1 MIIIFYYDLKSMNKI
16 KSSFNL
22 PDEIIYLI
30 ESFIVFKHEFN
41 EVIDEIDL
49 GKHVIRY
56 NSINSF
62 DDRYD
67 VYIPI
72 IDNYIEIKLSG
83 VYNERPN
90 LILSNSKP
98 RYLCRECKQNPLIK
112 AGNNLIYCNKFQCH
126 LLHLYNNNNN
136 ILWIG

>member
-1 MIIIFYYDLKSMNKI
+1 MNKI

-56 NSINSF
+56 NSIYSF
-62 DDRYD
+62 DDTNMMF
-67 VYIPI
+67 IF
-72 IDNYIEIKLSG
+72 
-83 VYNERPN
+83 
-90 LILSNSKP
+90 P
-98 RYLCRECKQNPLIK
+98 R
-112 AGNNLIYCNKFQCH
+112 
-126 LLHLYNNNNN
+126 
-136 ILWIG
+136 WITI

>member
-1 MIIIFYYDLKSMNKI
+1 MNKI

-67 VYIPI
+67 VYIPM
-72 IDNYIEIKLSG
+72 IDNYIEIKLSE

-98 RYLCRECKQNPLIK
+98 RYLCKKCKQNPLVK

-136 ILWIG
+136 IIWIG